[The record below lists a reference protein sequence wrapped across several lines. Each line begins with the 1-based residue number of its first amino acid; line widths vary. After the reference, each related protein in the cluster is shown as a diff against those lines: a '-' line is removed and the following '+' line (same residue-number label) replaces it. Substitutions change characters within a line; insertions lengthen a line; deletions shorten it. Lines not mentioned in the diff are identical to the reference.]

1 MLKQESRVLESLLS
15 IRLSMYQLI
24 DQGVLKD
31 DEITVFE
38 EEILSRIGIDYQDY
52 LDWKDD

>member
-1 MLKQESRVLESLLS
+1 MLEQERRVFESLLS
-15 IRLSMYQLI
+15 VRKSMYRLM
-24 DQGVLKD
+24 DEGVLKD

-38 EEILSRIGIDYQDY
+38 EEILSRCGIDCQDY